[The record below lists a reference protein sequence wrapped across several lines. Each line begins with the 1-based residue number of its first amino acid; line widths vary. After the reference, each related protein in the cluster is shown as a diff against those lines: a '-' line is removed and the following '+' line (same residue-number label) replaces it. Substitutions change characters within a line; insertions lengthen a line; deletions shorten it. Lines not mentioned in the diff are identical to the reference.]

1 MTNTF
6 EAPDRAQWLRLWS
19 ALPAGPVKTLAA
31 DLASQHRVEDL
42 ALPQSGLGL
51 LPLID
56 SALGDT
62 YFIGEIPLAQA
73 HVRVTTSQGQSIE
86 GAAILVDDRAGVA
99 RAMAILDA
107 VLAARLPG
115 SEAVLQLLAQGA
127 TALAEQSR
135 QRRALL
141 TATRVNFALLGTNEE
156 DNDE

>member
-1 MTNTF
+1 MTNTS

-19 ALPAGPVKTLAA
+19 ALPAAAVKALAA
-31 DLASQHRVEDL
+31 DLAGQHRVEDL

-51 LPLID
+51 LPLSD

-73 HVRVTTSQGQSIE
+73 HVRVTTTQGQSIE

-99 RAMAILDA
+99 RSMAILDA
-107 VLAARLPG
+107 VLAARMPG
-115 SEAVLQLLAQGA
+115 CEAALRLLTQGA
-127 TALAEQSR
+127 TAVAEQGR

-141 TATRVNFALLGTNEE
+141 AATRVDFALLGTNEE
-156 DNDE
+156 DDDE

>member
-19 ALPAGPVKTLAA
+19 ALPAAPVKALAA

-51 LPLID
+51 LPLSD

-73 HVRVTTSQGQSIE
+73 HVRVTTTQGQSIE

-99 RAMAILDA
+99 RSMAILDA
-107 VLAARLPG
+107 VLVARLPG
-115 SEAVLQLLAQGA
+115 CEAALQLLNQGA
-127 TALAEQSR
+127 TTVAKQSR

-141 TATRVNFALLGTNEE
+141 AATRVDFALLGTNEE
-156 DNDE
+156 DDDE

>member
-1 MTNTF
+1 MTHTF
-6 EAPDRAQWLRLWS
+6 ETPDRAQWLRLWS
-19 ALPAGPVKTLAA
+19 ALPAGPVKALAA
-31 DLASQHRVEDL
+31 DLAGRYQVEDL

-51 LPLID
+51 LPLAD

-73 HVRVTTSQGQSIE
+73 HVRVTASQDQSIE
-86 GAAILVDDRAGVA
+86 GAATLVDDRAGVA

-115 SEAVLQLLAQGA
+115 CETALQLLAQGE
-127 TALAEQSR
+127 TAVAEQSR

-141 TATRVNFALLGTNEE
+141 AATRVDFALLGTNEE
-156 DNDE
+156 DDDE

>member
-1 MTNTF
+1 MTNTS

-19 ALPAGPVKTLAA
+19 ALPAAAVKALAA
-31 DLASQHRVEDL
+31 DLAGRYPVEDL

-51 LPLID
+51 LPLSD

-73 HVRVTTSQGQSIE
+73 HVRVTPNQGPSAE
-86 GAAILVDDRAGVA
+86 GAAILLDDRAGVA
-99 RAMAILDA
+99 RAMAVLDA

-115 SEAVLQLLAQGA
+115 CEAALQLLAQGE

-141 TATRVNFALLGTNEE
+141 AATRVDFALLGTNEE
-156 DNDE
+156 DDDE

>member
-1 MTNTF
+1 MSNTF
-6 EAPDRAQWLRLWS
+6 EIPERSQWLRLWS
-19 ALPAGPVKTLAA
+19 ALPASPVKTLAA
-31 DLASQHRVEDL
+31 DLSSQHRVDDL

-51 LPLID
+51 LPLTD

-86 GAAILVDDRAGVA
+86 GAAILLDDRAGVA

-115 SEAVLQLLAQGA
+115 FEAALQLLAQGA
-127 TALAEQSR
+127 TAVAEQSR

-156 DNDE
+156 DDDE